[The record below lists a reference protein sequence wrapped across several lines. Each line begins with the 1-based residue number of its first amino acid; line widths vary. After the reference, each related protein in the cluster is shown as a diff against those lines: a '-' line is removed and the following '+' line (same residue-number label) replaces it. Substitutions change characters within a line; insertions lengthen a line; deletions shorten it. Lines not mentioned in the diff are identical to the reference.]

1 MKIVPA
7 ILTSDIDSFW
17 DQINKLSP
25 YYDTFQVDIMDKT
38 YGENETISLFE
49 IKQSLKDHQDLLKKI
64 NIEFQ
69 LIIKN
74 PEKYYKILKEL
85 KNQLNI
91 KCVYFHY
98 KIKPN
103 IQLLYGELEVE
114 IGLAIDPDDSIAQLM
129 QNYNINSI
137 KNIIIMSVFPRAQ
150 GLSFLEYPLDKIEQL
165 RVAGYRYNI
174 SVDGGVNDKTIPVIL
189 SKNFL
194 PDFLNIGSFF
204 SKSINIKESVKKIN
218 SIIQAFSKETK
229 NQQY

>member
-17 DQINKLSP
+17 DQIEKLSP
-25 YYDTFQVDIMDKT
+25 YYETFQIDIMDKT
-38 YGENETISLFE
+38 YGENETISLFD
-49 IKQSLKDHQDLLKKI
+49 IKQSLKSHADLTKKI
-64 NIEFQ
+64 NLEFQ

-74 PEKYYKILKEL
+74 ADKYYKIIKEL
-85 KNQLNI
+85 KTSLNI
-91 KCVYFHY
+91 NCIYFHY

-103 IQLLYGELEVE
+103 IQLLYGELGVE
-114 IGLAIDPDDSIAQLM
+114 IGLAIDPDDSIAQLI
-129 QNYNINSI
+129 QNYDINSI

-174 SVDGGVNDKTIPVIL
+174 SVDGGVNDKTIPLIF
-189 SKNFL
+189 SKSFL

-204 SKSINIKESVKKIN
+204 SKSENIKGSVKKIN
-218 SIIQAFSKETK
+218 SIIQAFSKKTK
-229 NQQY
+229 NQ

>member
-91 KCVYFHY
+91 KCV
-98 KIKPN
+98 
-103 IQLLYGELEVE
+103 
-114 IGLAIDPDDSIAQLM
+114 
-129 QNYNINSI
+129 
-137 KNIIIMSVFPRAQ
+137 
-150 GLSFLEYPLDKIEQL
+150 
-165 RVAGYRYNI
+165 
-174 SVDGGVNDKTIPVIL
+174 
-189 SKNFL
+189 
-194 PDFLNIGSFF
+194 
-204 SKSINIKESVKKIN
+204 
-218 SIIQAFSKETK
+218 
-229 NQQY
+229 